1 MRIRAAIV
9 AFLVGLIGL
18 LSCITA
24 APTYALT
31 QIDLQDLDYKT
42 CPAEYSDGIVG
53 AGSMVEATCYLV
65 TGKAINQSGRPVLNA
80 DIFGFI
86 YDANNDS
93 VMRNRTRLGS
103 IDYVPPGESDF
114 ELRISVA
121 SNQPPPLKLKNFK
134 ASGFAGKVRR

>member
-1 MRIRAAIV
+1 MRIRATIV
-9 AFLVGLIGL
+9 AFLVGLMGM
-18 LSCITA
+18 LSCVTA

-31 QIDLQDLDYKT
+31 QIDLQDIDYKT

-53 AGSMVEATCYLV
+53 AGSMVEATCYLII
-65 TGKAINQSGRPVLNA
+65 GKAINRSGKPVLNA

-86 YDANNDS
+86 YDANNDP
-93 VMRNRTRLGS
+93 VMQNRNRLGS
-103 IDYVPPGESDF
+103 IEYVPPGESEF

-121 SNQPPPLKLKNFK
+121 SNQPPPLKLKKFK